1 MALIQIT
8 EPGQALD
15 PHQRKRAAGIDLGT
29 TNSLIAAVR
38 QGQVDVLKDLSG
50 DSMLPSVVHYSGAD
64 VTVGAE
70 ALPFSALE
78 PFNTIASAKRL
89 LGRGQTDLDGFAGD
103 QRYDFASDDG
113 GMVRL
118 QTAAGVISPVQV
130 SAEILKV
137 LSDRGA
143 ATLGGPLDGV
153 VITVPAYFDDAQR
166 QATRDAAAIAG
177 LNVLRLLNEPTAAA
191 VAYGLDSG
199 DEGLVVIFDL
209 GGGTFDVSL
218 LRLSRG
224 VFEVLA
230 TGGNSG
236 LGGDDFDALIAE
248 LVLEKAQ
255 PEGGLDAPSRRQLM
269 TEARR
274 VKELLS
280 SQSQVDVTLALPS
293 LQWQGSIH
301 LAEFEDKVSGLV
313 EETIKAAR
321 RVLRDAGVTATEI
334 NQVVLVGG
342 STRVPLVRKEV
353 EAFFGRAPLTEI
365 DPDRV
370 VALGAAL
377 QADVLVGNKPDDEM
391 LLLDVLPLSL
401 GLETMGGLVEKIISR
416 NTPIPVQRAQEF
428 TTYKDGQTAMLIHV
442 LQGEREQ
449 VADCRSL
456 AQFELRGIPPMVA
469 GAAKIQV
476 VFQVDADGLLSVSA
490 SELATGVSA
499 AITVKPSY
507 GLSDTEVTDMLKASF
522 THAKEDAAARMLL
535 EARVDGQRLVDA
547 LLAAIQQDG
556 PALLAPEQTQAL
568 QLGIQTLEA
577 ALAGDQVQLISAETQ
592 NLSEASDDFAAK
604 RMDKEVRR
612 ALTGQ
617 SLDGVLGENQAT
629 ADEAHEMTQE

>member
-29 TNSLIAAVR
+29 TNSLIASVR
-38 QGQVDVLKDLSG
+38 SGQVQVLKDLSG
-50 DSMLPSVVHYSGAD
+50 VSMLPSVVHYSGSD
-64 VTVGAE
+64 VTVGTE
-70 ALPFSALE
+70 ALPFSASE

-89 LGRGQTDLDGFAGD
+89 LGRGRADLDGIAAE
-103 QRYDFASDDG
+103 QRYDFAPDDG

-118 QTAAGVISPVQV
+118 QTAAGVMSPVQV

-236 LGGDDFDALIAE
+236 LGGDDFDELVAK

-255 PEGGLDAPSRRQLM
+255 SKGDLDASSRRQLM

-280 SQSQVDVTLALPS
+280 SQSEVDVTLALSS
-293 LQWQGSIH
+293 LQWQGSIQ
-301 LAEFEDKVSGLV
+301 LAEFEAKIAGLV

-321 RVLRDAGVTATEI
+321 RVLRDAEVTPTEI

-342 STRVPLVRKEV
+342 STRVPLVRSAV

-401 GLETMGGLVEKIISR
+401 GLETMGGLVEKVISR

-522 THAKEDAAARMLL
+522 AYAKEDAAARMLL
-535 EARVDGQRLVDA
+535 EARVDGQRLIDA
-547 LLAAIQQDG
+547 LSAAMQQDG
-556 PALLAPEQTQAL
+556 PALLSPDETQTL
-568 QLGIQTLEA
+568 QLGIQALEA

-592 NLSEASDDFAAK
+592 NLSQASDDFAAK
-604 RMDKEVRR
+604 RMDQEVRK

-617 SLDGVLGENQAT
+617 SLDGVLGQNQVT
-629 ADEAHEMTQE
+629 ADEAH